1 MSGSLNSTLR
11 ERIYNGLLEAGLF
24 YLIPFINKL
33 PEPVGEFLIKMKARI
48 RFLLGTYR
56 SYINRPGLKKAA
68 IRNLAETLAVSDK
81 EATEAIKKMFHLE
94 VIGEKNGHL
103 FDRFTAENLKKYST
117 VNGIENLDN
126 AFKKKKGILFVTI
139 HSGFFEVTGL
149 YFSLMGYKIYG
160 LFDGTIQ
167 THEPANPIDKF
178 AKLKDAKL
186 TGRVRKIFTT
196 EGIDVVFETLREQG
210 IIYWLI
216 DVPSQKTRKV
226 KSATFLGKEIATD
239 TGFWT
244 VARKTGAVILPH
256 ISLYDFD
263 TKKNQIYIGKP
274 IDPAVN
280 NIQDT
285 FLFFEPFIQKS
296 PENWMGWYYLEKL
309 IC

>member
-11 ERIYNGLLEAGLF
+11 ERIYNGSLEAGLF
-24 YLIPFINKL
+24 YLIPFIAKL
-33 PEPVGEFLIKMKARI
+33 PDPVAELLITMKARI

-68 IRNLAETLAVSDK
+68 IRNLAGTLALSDK
-81 EATEAIKKMFHLE
+81 EATEAIKKTFHLE
-94 VIGEKNGHL
+94 VIGERYGYL
-103 FDRFTAENLKKYST
+103 FDRVSTGMLDKHFTI
-117 VNGIENLDN
+117 NGIENLHN
-126 AFKKKKGILFVTI
+126 ALKKEKGVLFVTI
-139 HSGFFEVTGL
+139 HAGFFELTGL

-167 THEPANPIDKF
+167 TNEPANPLDKF
-178 AKLKDAKL
+178 AKLKDEKL
-186 TGRVRKIFTT
+186 TGRVKRIFTT
-196 EGIDVVFETLREQG
+196 EGIHVVFETLREQG

-216 DVPSQKTRKV
+216 DVPSQKTRKI
-226 KSATFLGKEIATD
+226 KSADFLGKGIATD
-239 TGFWT
+239 KGFWT

-256 ISLYDFD
+256 ISLYDFK
-263 TKKNQIYIGKP
+263 TKKNQIYIGTP
-274 IDPAVN
+274 IDPAVH